1 MPDHGPHAT
10 HDLNFLYL
18 VDALYREGSVSG
30 AARRLNLTQPAVS
43 HALSR
48 LRERF
53 ADQLFVRSGAGM
65 TPTPLGERVALGARK
80 ALTLIQTDIL
90 NEPVFEP
97 RSAERCFKVG
107 MTDMGGSVILPKVL
121 QMLDRE
127 APGLTISPKV
137 AASSEIGQ
145 MLENGSVDVAW
156 GYFGHLG
163 PSLYQQSLFRRAL
176 IGIRRK
182 SVRYEPMTLQ
192 TFVDTPHVVASAT
205 AVTNELLQ
213 QRLKERGHTL
223 KIALECPYVLA
234 VPAIVAGTSCIAT
247 VPNELAAVFQRLA
260 DIETFELPLT
270 MPDFTV
276 KQHWHARF
284 NDDAAHRW
292 FRAKVFECVSETE
305 RNVEEAST
313 KENGA

>member
-1 MPDHGPHAT
+1 MPDTAQHPA

-43 HALSR
+43 HALGR
-48 LRERF
+48 LRGRF
-53 ADQLFVRSGAGM
+53 GDQLFVRSGAGM
-65 TPTPLGERVALGARK
+65 TPTPLGERVALGASK
-80 ALTLIQTDIL
+80 ALALIQTDIL
-90 NEPVFEP
+90 NEPMFDP
-97 RSAERCFKVG
+97 RVAERRFNVG

-127 APGLTISPKV
+127 APGITVRPKV
-137 AASSEIGQ
+137 ATSSEIGQ

-182 SVRYEPMTLQ
+182 SRRHEPMTLQ
-192 TFVDTPHVVASAT
+192 TFVDTPHVIASAT

-247 VPNELAAVFQRLA
+247 VPDELAEVFQRLA
-260 DIETFELPLT
+260 DIETFELPLP

-284 NDDAAHRW
+284 NDDAGHRW
-292 FRAKVFECVSETE
+292 FRAKVFEYVSDAEG
-305 RNVEEAST
+305 NVEDLPS
-313 KENGA
+313 KKNGA